1 MISRGRLIM
10 LEFLKVSAACGKRL
24 ARDRNGNFAIATAI
38 MLPVL
43 ILAGG
48 GAVDASSAYFER
60 SKIQGRLDAAVLAAA
75 SQSDSTKRYA
85 TAAGFMPVVSAGTDE
100 KPLVLTNNSD
110 GSVTGT
116 YIYTMPNSFL
126 GIVGIDNFK
135 LVVTATAMATNKSGG
150 ETVSGGAACIHVLAN
165 TSQAVLINSGANV
178 KSEKCGVDV
187 LSASNPAFIMN
198 AGAKIETPRF
208 CVKGTNYIK
217 NGGTLSNLKTGCP
230 AANDPYAG
238 AFAEPTLPSKCET
251 SGVPNGSTFTLKPGM
266 HCDVTFN
273 GSPKITFLPGLH
285 IIKGRMI
292 INSGATV
299 NAEGV
304 TFYFP
309 DVYSEIRANGGLT
322 FNASAP
328 TSGPYGGILMYEATS
343 SASNNSN
350 KQQYIFNGSVGETLS
365 GIIYL
370 PNRNVTYNSK
380 TNQTSR
386 INMVVNTMIMNS
398 SNWNIEPYEGGS
410 SSSQPGSSSGSSA
423 VRLIN

>member
-1 MISRGRLIM
+1 MLAFLNVALTGVRRL
-10 LEFLKVSAACGKRL
+10 SG
-24 ARDRNGNFAIATAI
+24 DRSGNFAIATAV

-43 ILAGG
+43 IVAGG

-60 SKIQGRLDAAVLAAA
+60 SRIQGQLDAAVLAAA
-75 SQSDSTKRYA
+75 GQSDSAKRQS
-85 TAAGFMPVVSAGTDE
+85 TAAGFMPASAGTGE
-100 KPLVLTNNSD
+100 NPLVVINNGD

-116 YIYTMPNSFL
+116 YTYTMPNSFL

-135 LVVTATAMATNKSGG
+135 LVVTATAMATSKSGG
-150 ETVSGGAACIHVLAN
+150 ETVNDGAACIHVLAN

-178 KSEKCGVDV
+178 KSENCGVDV
-187 LSASNPAFIMN
+187 LSTSNPAFIMN

-217 NGGTLSNLKTGCP
+217 NGGTLTNLKTGC
-230 AANDPYAG
+230 AAAADPYAG
-238 AFAEPTLPSKCET
+238 RFAEPTLPSKCET
-251 SGVPNGSTFTLKPGM
+251 SGVPNGSTFTLKAGM

-273 GSPKITFLPGLH
+273 GSPKITFQPGLH

-309 DVYSEIRANGGLT
+309 DVNSEIRANGGLT

-328 TSGPYGGILMYEATS
+328 TSGPYGGVLMYEATS

-350 KQQYIFNGSVGETLS
+350 KQQYIFNGSVSETLS

>member
-1 MISRGRLIM
+1 M
-10 LEFLKVSAACGKRL
+10 LDFLKVSTACCRKL
-24 ARDRNGNFAIATAI
+24 ARDRGGNFALATAI
-38 MLPVL
+38 MLPLL
-43 ILAGG
+43 IIAGG
-48 GAVDASSAYFER
+48 GTVDASSAYFER
-60 SKIQGRLDAAVLAAA
+60 NRIQGRLDAAVLAAA
-75 SQSDSTKRYA
+75 GQSDSAKRFV
-85 TAAGFMPVVSAGTDE
+85 TAAGFMPAVSGGSGE
-100 KPLVLTNNSD
+100 NPLVVTNNSD

-116 YIYTMPNSFL
+116 YTYVAQNSFL
-126 GIVGIDNFK
+126 GIVGLDNFR
-135 LVVTATAMATNKSGG
+135 LVVTATAIAAGKSGG
-150 ETVSGGAACIHVLAN
+150 GSNSAGAACIRVLAN

-178 KSEKCGVDV
+178 KSENCGVDV
-187 LSASNPAFIMN
+187 LSTSNPAFIMN

-217 NGGTLSNLKTGCP
+217 NGGTLSNLKTGC
-230 AANDPYAG
+230 AAVGDPYAG
-238 AFAEPTLPSKCET
+238 KMPEPVLPAKCET
-251 SGVPNGSTFTLKPGM
+251 SGVPSGSTFTLKPGM

-328 TSGPYGGILMYEATS
+328 LSGIYGGILMFEATGN
-343 SASNNSN
+343 ASNNSN
-350 KQQYIFNGSVGETLS
+350 KQQYIFNGSVGETLN

-398 SNWNIEPYEGGS
+398 SNWSIEPYEGGS
-410 SSSQPGSSSGSSA
+410 SSTQPGSGSGASA
-423 VRLIN
+423 VRLMN

>member
-1 MISRGRLIM
+1 M
-10 LEFLKVSAACGKRL
+10 LEFLKISATCSRKL
-24 ARDRNGNFAIATAI
+24 ARDRTGNFAIATAI
-38 MLPVL
+38 MLPVM

-60 SKIQGRLDAAVLAAA
+60 SRIQGQLDAAVLAAA
-75 SQSDSTKRYA
+75 GESDSTKRLA
-85 TAAGFMPVVSAGTDE
+85 TAAGFMPARSGTTGE
-100 KPLVLTNNSD
+100 NPLIVTNNSD

-116 YIYTMPNSFL
+116 YTYVAQNTFL
-126 GIVGIDNFK
+126 GIVGLDSFK
-135 LVVTATAMATNKSGG
+135 LVVTATAMATGKSGG
-150 ETVSGGAACIHVLAN
+150 GEGSTGSACIHVLAN

-178 KSEKCGVDV
+178 KSSKCGVDV
-187 LSASNPAFIMN
+187 LSAANPAFIMN

-208 CVKGTNYIK
+208 CVRGTNYIR
-217 NGGTLSNLKTGCP
+217 NGGTLTNLQTGC
-230 AANDPYAG
+230 AAAGDPYAG
-238 AFAEPTLPSKCET
+238 AFPEPVLPSKCET
-251 SGVPNGSTFTLKPGM
+251 SGVPSGTTFTLKPGM

-273 GSPKITFLPGLH
+273 GSPKITFAPGLH

-309 DVYSEIRANGGLT
+309 DVNSEIRANGGLT

-328 TSGPYGGILMYEATS
+328 LSGIYGGILMFEATS

-350 KQQYIFNGSVGETLS
+350 KQQYVFNGSVSETLA

-398 SNWNIEPYEGGS
+398 SNWNIEPYQGGS
-410 SSSQPGSSSGSSA
+410 SSSQPGAGSGASS
-423 VRLIN
+423 VRLMN